1 MNSVIIGF
9 IGAPYSAN
17 ESDGVLFVE
26 VGVLS
31 GTLHVEVVV
40 NISTRD
46 ITALGI
52 LHPIDSIQPKN
63 NYFVFLCLYYCSW
76 Q

>member
-1 MNSVIIGF
+1 MNNVIIGF

-40 NISTRD
+40 NISTTD

-52 LHPIDSIQPKN
+52 IYSIDSIRPN
-63 NYFVFLCLYYCSW
+63 N
-76 Q
+76 